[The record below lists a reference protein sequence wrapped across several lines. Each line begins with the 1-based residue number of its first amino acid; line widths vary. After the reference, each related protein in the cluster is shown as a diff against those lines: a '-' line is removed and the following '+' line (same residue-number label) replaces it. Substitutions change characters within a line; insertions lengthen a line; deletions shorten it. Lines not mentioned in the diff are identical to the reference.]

1 MCVAIPGQVLS
12 IEAGTAGSRP
22 ALVDLPGRGVVPV
35 DLILVPEVE
44 AGEYVIVHSGYAIS
58 RVDRSRAEATFD
70 LLSNPAAEDEDRIAG
85 PSTDA

>member
-12 IEAGTAGSRP
+12 LEAGTAGSRP

-44 AGEYVIVHSGYAIS
+44 AGEYVIVHSGYAVS
-58 RVDRSRAEATFD
+58 RVDRRQAEETYD
-70 LLSNPAAEDEDRIAG
+70 LLSKPAADDPGRG
-85 PSTDA
+85 STPPTRA